1 MESVK
6 FSQKLTVCFL
16 AGLVGAAVFRRVA
29 AKYFVPWMPLSLIWA
44 VTLVFLLACIIYVFI
59 WHRREK
65 HGKGRPASTMAF
77 FQGLIMC
84 AIAFDLSSFGWQKI
98 CHLQMRVLLGI
109 LDLPFSS
116 LSGED
121 LTWAYFGRSYPYTV
135 AIAISQIA
143 GAYLL
148 LFRKTRLLALILLI
162 PILLNIIMIDAF
174 YRLPPRVLIHAIIL
188 FAGVIYLLLQAY
200 GSLIH
205 FFFRTS
211 HLALPVAIK
220 RGVRNMLRIS
230 VVAVPLI
237 LLATYDYPDKNPQ
250 LKGKYSVSNLKINN
264 RAMEARSVK
273 DSVLTTVYMDS
284 GNDFVL
290 EFNHFNSRYI
300 GTYHYYPEKDSI
312 TVTWR
317 YPRAFNEDFSGKLKA
332 AGRPGSFL
340 FRGQMNGNPL
350 EMELVRVPAQY

>member
-1 MESVK
+1 MERVK
-6 FSQKLTVCFL
+6 LSKKLTVCFL

-29 AKYFVPWMPLSLIWA
+29 ARYFIPWMPMPLIWA
-44 VTLVFLLACIIYVFI
+44 VTLVFLLVCIIYVFI

-65 HGKGRPASTMAF
+65 RGKADPASTMAF
-77 FQGLIMC
+77 FQGLMMY
-84 AIAFDLSSFGWQKI
+84 AIAFDLSTFGWQKI
-98 CHLQMRVLLGI
+98 CHLQMRVPLGI

-116 LSGED
+116 LNGED

-148 LFRKTRLLALILLI
+148 LFRKTRMLAVIVLI

-174 YRLPPRVLIHAIIL
+174 YRLPPGVLIHAIIL

-200 GSLIH
+200 GSLIS
-205 FFFRTS
+205 FFFMTS
-211 HLALPVAIK
+211 HLALPVTIK
-220 RGVRNMLRIS
+220 RGVGNMLRIS
-230 VVAVPLI
+230 VVAIPLI
-237 LLATYDYPDKNPQ
+237 LLATYDYPDKNPR
-250 LKGKYSVSNLKINN
+250 LTGKYRVGNLKVNN

-273 DSVLTTVYMDS
+273 DSVLTTVYMDT

-312 TVTWR
+312 MVTWR
-317 YPRAFNEDFSGKLKA
+317 YPRVFNEGFSGKLRA

-340 FRGQMNGNPL
+340 FTGQMNGNLL
-350 EMELVRVPAQY
+350 EMELMKVATQY